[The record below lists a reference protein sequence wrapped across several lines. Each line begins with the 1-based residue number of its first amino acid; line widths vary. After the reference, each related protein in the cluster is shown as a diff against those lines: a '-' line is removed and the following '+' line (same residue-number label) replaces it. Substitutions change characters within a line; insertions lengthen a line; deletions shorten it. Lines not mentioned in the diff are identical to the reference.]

1 MTARQRTLQAGIQT
15 AKGLVISSLCA
26 LMIVGPGTPAWAASA
41 DDVMTPT
48 AARTTPLSEQ
58 EKTLHALNRLT
69 FGPRPGD
76 EAAMQ
81 KMGFE
86 AWLERQLNPETID
99 DSALEQRMNLFPAM
113 KLSQAELERRFPSP
127 QVIRQMSQR
136 GAGSMPSDPELH
148 AIYADA
154 EAAYNENQKRVAAGL
169 PPVGT
174 PLVNGQDP
182 AMQAQ
187 DPSASKMDAGTNDM
201 DGQSMQAQTATPA
214 RVTGKNGTKTK
225 DKFAE
230 APMAAADVNAVLALS
245 ADARMQKL
253 LAMSPQQM
261 LSFREALLPQ
271 QRQRLMQGMSPA
283 QMEIV
288 VAMQG
293 PARVVAG
300 EALETRLLRD
310 VYSERQLQAVMTD
323 FWLNHFNV
331 YVRKNQNEGYYLPD
345 YERKVILPHALG
357 SFESLLIATAQ
368 SPAMLMYLDN
378 WESVGPNSSFV
389 ENVEALKKRQEANQK
404 LDLNRGLPNNGQGLQ
419 RLPQGI
425 NENYARE
432 LMELH
437 TLGVNGGYTQKD
449 VQEVAKVFTGWTI
462 TQPFRPDGGEPIFD
476 PTRHEGGTKVVLGH
490 TIKND
495 GQKEG
500 LEVLHI
506 LATSPAT
513 AKFISTKLAIRFVSD
528 DPPPAL
534 IDAMSKTF
542 LETNGDIKSV
552 LRTMFHSQAFWAPE
566 TYRAKVKTPL
576 EFVASALRASNAEVR
591 NPQALV
597 QALDRLGMPIYGMQ
611 TPNGYSWKK
620 DDWVSSNALI
630 GRMNFALV
638 LSGGRVPGTFTSW
651 PPLLGTNGDSE
662 VVSAPT
668 PATEKQLEAL
678 ILGEPAADRTRE
690 TVLQQFNNP
699 TAQQMAEK
707 NFNQRP
713 ATDPDMA
720 EMSNGAMTGTAMS
733 QAGTQNGASLVRTRG
748 GQAQAARQGVPET
761 PLDTMAG
768 LLMGSPDFQRR

>member
-1 MTARQRTLQAGIQT
+1 MRQRTLQAGIQA
-15 AKGLVISSLCA
+15 AKGLVVSSLCA
-26 LMIVGPGTPAWAASA
+26 LMIAGPGTPAWAASA
-41 DDVMTPT
+41 DDAMTPT
-48 AARTTPLSEQ
+48 GVRTTPLSEQ

-86 AWLERQLNPETID
+86 AWLERQLHPETID
-99 DSALEQRMNLFPAM
+99 DSAFEQRMNSFPAM
-113 KLSQAELERRFPSP
+113 KLSQEELSRRFPSP
-127 QVIRQMSQR
+127 QMIRAISLR
-136 GAGSMPSDPELH
+136 GASMPSDPELH

-154 EAAYNENQKRVAAGL
+154 EAAYTENQKRVAAGVQPIGA
-169 PPVGT
+169 PPV
-174 PLVNGQDP
+174 NDQDP

-187 DPSASKMDAGTNDM
+187 DPNASKMDAGTNDM
-201 DGQSMQAQTATPA
+201 AGQSMQAQTATPV
-214 RVTGKNGTKTK
+214 RVTGKEGTKTK
-225 DKFAE
+225 DKYSE
-230 APMAAADVNAVLALS
+230 TPMPAAQVNAVLALP

-253 LAMSPQQM
+253 LALSPQQM
-261 LSFREALLPQ
+261 LAFREGLTPQ
-271 QRQRLMQGMSPA
+271 DRQRLMQGLSPE

-293 PARVVAG
+293 PARVVGG

-331 YVRKNQNEGYYLPD
+331 YVRKNQNEAYYLPD
-345 YERKVILPHALG
+345 YERKVVLPHALG
-357 SFESLLIATAQ
+357 NFESLLIATAQ
-368 SPAMLMYLDN
+368 SPAMLVYLDN
-378 WESVGPNSSFV
+378 WESVGPDSSYV
-389 ENVEALKKRQEANQK
+389 QQIEARKKLQEQAQK
-404 LDLNRGLPNNGQGLQ
+404 LDLLRTRPNAAQALQ
-419 RLPQGI
+419 RLPEGI

-462 TQPFRPDGGEPIFD
+462 DKPFQAGGGEPIFD
-476 PTRHEGGTKVVLGH
+476 PSRHEAGDKVVLGH
-490 TIKND
+490 TIKSG

-500 LEVLHI
+500 LEVLHL

-528 DPPPAL
+528 DPSPVL
-534 IDAMSKTF
+534 IDQMAATF
-542 LETNGDIKSV
+542 LKTNGDIKSV
-552 LRTMFHSQAFWAPE
+552 LRTMFHSPEFWAPE

-638 LSGGRVPGTFTSW
+638 LSGGRVPGTMTSW
-651 PPLLGTNGDSE
+651 PPLLGVSGDTD

-668 PATEKQLEAL
+668 PATEKQLESL

-699 TAQQMAEK
+699 TAQQTAEK
-707 NFNQRP
+707 SFNQRP
-713 ATDPDMA
+713 ASDPEMA
-720 EMSNGAMTGTAMS
+720 EANSGTM
-733 QAGTQNGASLVRTRG
+733 GGASMN
-748 GQAQAARQGVPET
+748 QAAAPGGAVLMRARAGRGQGPNLNQPET

-768 LLMGSPDFQRR
+768 LLMGSPDFQRK